1 MLYGAYSGVRM
12 AARQADVLIVGGGII
27 GLTLARELGDRG
39 RENVLVIEKEPEL
52 GRHAS
57 GRNSGVLH
65 AGIYYSPDS
74 LKARSCLRGNLLMKE
89 YCKAKGLPV
98 LEKGKVIVARTEEQ
112 QPALDELHRRAVAN
126 GAKVEFVDEKQLEDL
141 EPSARTVG
149 RALFSHYTAAV
160 DPKLVLQ
167 SLRADL
173 EASGRVTLLLGCE
186 LTGRAGPGR
195 VLTTQGEIGYS
206 RLVNAA
212 GAHCDRVARHFGLA
226 RDYRLIPFKGI
237 YRKLRPGASFPL
249 NGNIYPVPDVRNP
262 FLGVHFSRSVH
273 GDVYLGPTAIP
284 ALGPENYGLLAGA
297 DGAGLGILAADAVL
311 FFKNR
316 RFREVALVEPRK
328 YLAAYFN
335 RDARRLVKS
344 FDPSAFERAVKVG
357 IRPQLVDWKTKE
369 LVMDFLVEA
378 RDETVHVL
386 NPISPAFT
394 CSMDLARTVADEHF
408 R

>member
-1 MLYGAYSGVRM
+1 MST
-12 AARQADVLIVGGGII
+12 RQADVLIVGGGIV
-27 GLTLARELGDRG
+27 GLTLARELLARG
-39 RENVLVIEKEPEL
+39 RENVVILEKEPEL

-65 AGIYYSPDS
+65 AGIYYAPDS
-74 LKARSCLRGNLLMKE
+74 LKARSCLRGNFLMRQ
-89 YCKAKGLPV
+89 YCKEKGLPV
-98 LEKGKVIVARTEEQ
+98 LEKGKVIVARTEEEL
-112 QPALDELHRRAVAN
+112 PALDELHRRAVAN
-126 GAKVEFVDEKQLEDL
+126 GAKVDFLDEKQLEDV
-141 EPSARTVG
+141 EPSARTVS

-167 SLRADL
+167 ALRAELD
-173 EASGRVTLLLGCE
+173 ATGRATLLLGCE
-186 LTGRAGPGR
+186 MVGRAGPGR
-195 VLTTQGEIGYS
+195 VHTTQGEIGYG

-226 RDYRLIPFKGI
+226 QDYRLIPFKGI
-237 YRKLRPGASFPL
+237 YRKMRPGASFPL

-284 ALGPENYGLLAGA
+284 ALGRENYGVLSGA
-297 DGAGLGILAADAVL
+297 DGGGLGILAEDAVL
-311 FFKNR
+311 FFTNP

-328 YLAAYFN
+328 YIPAFFN

-344 FDPSAFERAVKVG
+344 FDASLFERAQKVG
-357 IRPQLVDWKTKE
+357 IRPQLVNWKTKE

-378 RDETVHVL
+378 SDETVHVL

-394 CSMDLARTVADEHF
+394 SSMDLAKSVADQHF
-408 R
+408 A